1 MRQYVGDDEDLP
13 RWNWEEIG
21 GGVVLDQAD
30 GEVGSGVQQRD
41 TC

>member
-21 GGVVLDQAD
+21 GGVRA
-30 GEVGSGVQQRD
+30 GSEHSCSHHV
-41 TC
+41 

>member
-21 GGVVLDQAD
+21 GGVVLDQNTL
-30 GEVGSGVQQRD
+30 V
-41 TC
+41 CIM